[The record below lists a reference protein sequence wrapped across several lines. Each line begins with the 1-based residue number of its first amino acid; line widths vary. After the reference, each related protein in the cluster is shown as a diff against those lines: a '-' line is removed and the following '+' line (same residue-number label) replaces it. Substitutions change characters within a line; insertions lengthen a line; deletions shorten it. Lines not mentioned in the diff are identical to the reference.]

1 MRIDYRNIAFGV
13 AMGLTIVT
21 LIISG
26 LWR

>member
-13 AMGLTIVT
+13 AMGLTIVA